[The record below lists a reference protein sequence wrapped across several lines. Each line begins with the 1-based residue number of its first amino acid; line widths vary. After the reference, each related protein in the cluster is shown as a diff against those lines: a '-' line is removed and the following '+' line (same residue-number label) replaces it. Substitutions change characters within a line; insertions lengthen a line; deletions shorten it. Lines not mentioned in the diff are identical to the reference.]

1 MAKYKDR
8 YRVESARLPG
18 WDYRAA
24 GWYFVTLCTRDR
36 VPFFGEIV
44 DGKMVLSSIG
54 RIVAEEWQRTPEI
67 RSNVILDEWGV
78 MPNHLHGILVIV
90 ASPNGVGTSH
100 AAQTPHA
107 VETPRAVKTPRRG
120 VSTGAMPGRLTAGSL
135 GAIIGQVKS
144 VCTKRIRAAGYAD
157 FAWQACFHEHIIR
170 NDESL
175 QHIRNYINTNPAKWT
190 EDRYFSA

>member
-18 WDYRAA
+18 WDYHAA

-44 DGKMVLSSIG
+44 DGEMVLSSIG

-67 RSNVILDEWGV
+67 RSNVILDEWVV

-90 ASPNGVGTSH
+90 APLNG
-100 AAQTPHA
+100 
-107 VETPRAVKTPRRG
+107 VETPRRVDTHR
-120 VSTGAMPGRLTAGSL
+120 VMPLLA
-135 GAIIGQVKS
+135 
-144 VCTKRIRAAGYAD
+144 
-157 FAWQACFHEHIIR
+157 H
-170 NDESL
+170 
-175 QHIRNYINTNPAKWT
+175 
-190 EDRYFSA
+190 